1 MTGIAG
7 ASRIS
12 GPVSGALVSVALTV
26 AGLAAL
32 IGVLPFASPQAPA
45 LALGLFALVVLVVLD
60 RLPAHHPHARFGA
73 ANSITLLRAAGVA
86 AFAALAA
93 EPRLLA
99 GDTAWWAVGAATA
112 ILALDGFDGA
122 LARRHRTASAFGARF
137 DMEVDALFIL
147 VLAALALALGK
158 AGPWVLGLGLM
169 RYAFLAAGCLL
180 PDLRAS
186 LPPSLRRKAIC
197 VFQIATLTLL
207 LVPPIAP
214 PLSAGLAALA
224 FAVLTA
230 SFATDV
236 RWLLAR
242 PR

>member
-1 MTGIAG
+1 MTGIAR
-7 ASRIS
+7 ASWHS
-12 GPVSGALVSVALTV
+12 GPASGALVAVALTV

-45 LALGLFALVVLVVLD
+45 LAFGLFALVCLLVFE
-60 RLPAHHPHARFGA
+60 RLPTHHPHARFGA

-99 GDTAWWAVGAATA
+99 GDTAWWAVGAAAA
-112 ILALDGFDGA
+112 ILALDGIDGV
-122 LARRHRTASAFGARF
+122 LARRQRTVSAFGARF

-147 VLAALALALGK
+147 VLAALDLALDK

-169 RYAFLAAGCLL
+169 RYAFLAACRLL
-180 PDLRAS
+180 PTLRAP

-207 LVPPIAP
+207 LAPPIAP
-214 PLSAGLAALA
+214 PISAGLAALA

-236 RWLLAR
+236 RWLFAR
-242 PR
+242 PG